1 MTYIELM
8 LEMEELQRKLRVARA
23 AMYHATSVL
32 AQTQGDY
39 RSLPVKNAPEWVG
52 GLRECE
58 ALLGCALIE
67 MNSDTLIDESS
78 GVELPDDFAQTAS

>member
-1 MTYIELM
+1 MTYVELQLEM
-8 LEMEELQRKLRVARA
+8 LEMERKLRVARS

-39 RSLPVKNAPEWVG
+39 RSLPVKNAPDWVG

-58 ALLGCALIE
+58 ALLGCALID
-67 MNSDTLIDESS
+67 MNSGNLCDESS
-78 GVELPDDFAQTAS
+78 DVELSDDSMTA